1 MNIIPIRKY
10 LNLTN
15 IIPIHKYFH
24 CNSTT
29 RTEPYSLSDSRM
41 GKTSSVGPCLS
52 RCRGDC
58 AKSDRYRRYGHNCGK
73 WRYESLGDRERVAR
87 LSLTAVLAHTIT
99 KVEEGLGR

>member
-1 MNIIPIRKY
+1 
-10 LNLTN
+10 
-15 IIPIHKYFH
+15 
-24 CNSTT
+24 
-29 RTEPYSLSDSRM
+29 M

-58 AKSDRYRRYGHNCGK
+58 AKSDRYRRYGDNCGK
-73 WRYESLGDRERVAR
+73 WRYDSLGDRERVAR